1 MRYGTVYCN
10 VCRHCVMI
18 ALQYSISLRLSFTRR
33 GRQTWADFV
42 TATSAHSG
50 NRPPGRDGWPVQI
63 PVSPSRGSKPRDL
76 RAAGSSYSTMYSYER
91 ETGSFQY
98 LYPYP
103 YKCYS
108 YVLGGV
114 VTFAKCLY
122 IRKSEQAASKI
133 LFVRI
138 SYRCAGTRTDREV
151 TTGAACK
158 TAGSVERRSDTCRNL
173 NMLKVYDTDH
183 TSFLNMPIQI

>member
-1 MRYGTVYCN
+1 MRYGIVYCN

-18 ALQYSISLRLSFTRR
+18 AFPSLFAFPSLEEV
-33 GRQTWADFV
+33 GRPAWADFV

-108 YVLGGV
+108 YVRGGCNFRQV
-114 VTFAKCLY
+114 PVYKKVGAGCLEN
-122 IRKSEQAASKI
+122 S
-133 LFVRI
+133 VR
-138 SYRCAGTRTDREV
+138 T
-151 TTGAACK
+151 
-158 TAGSVERRSDTCRNL
+158 
-173 NMLKVYDTDH
+173 H
-183 TSFLNMPIQI
+183 FL